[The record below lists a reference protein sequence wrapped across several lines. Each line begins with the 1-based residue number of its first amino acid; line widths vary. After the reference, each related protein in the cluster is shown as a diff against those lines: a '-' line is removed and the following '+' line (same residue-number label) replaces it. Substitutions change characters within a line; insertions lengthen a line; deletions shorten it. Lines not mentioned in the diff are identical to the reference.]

1 MANPQE
7 MMAAAR
13 QKLTAPGASF
23 EVRTEMI
30 RGAPHHTFHHEIR
43 VMADLYRDG
52 LRHCDKPFLV
62 NDDETLTFG
71 EVYERAAG
79 LAARM
84 HEAGIRPGDRVA
96 LCMRNYPEWIVTF
109 MACTGAGII
118 CVPLNSWW
126 KGEEIL
132 FALQDCG
139 AKMLFADGERLAE
152 LAPVSNQLPAGMG
165 LVGVRRGKDA
175 PDGTINWDE
184 FCGDLRG
191 HSFTNASR
199 PDEDIL
205 IMYTSGSTGRA
216 KGVVSTHQAVL
227 STVLSFDLG
236 IATARSVLP
245 EAAVAALPPPCMLV
259 TVPLFHVTG
268 CHTIFLASIRQG
280 RKLVLMYQW
289 NPEKAL
295 ELIERERVTAF
306 MGVPTQSMELMNSP
320 RFGDHDLSS
329 LTSIR
334 GGGAAMP
341 AGQVN
346 RIRQQTGKMSTHGY
360 GLTETNAMGSNI
372 AGDAHVQRPSSVGQ
386 PMQPLVE
393 IKIFDDDGREKAP
406 GEDGEIWIRSPS
418 NFRGYWGQDDT
429 NAALFRDGFFATG
442 DIGRFDDEGY
452 LYITDRAKDIVIRG
466 GENIGCAEVESAIH
480 EDPAVAEAA
489 VFGVPDERLG
499 EVPVAVISLRPG
511 RDTSSDAIHSELKKH
526 LAPFKIPDRILLRR
540 DPLPRVASG
549 KIFKKRLREEFIR
562 SLS

>member
-1 MANPQE
+1 
-7 MMAAAR
+7 MAAAR

-236 IATARSVLP
+236 IAWAWVAELLTSRGW
-245 EAAVAALPPPCMLV
+245 EAARTTLALSVVAIVLAIVVAREIMNAGQANWREGLVLLATYLILAIGFYHLPDGVVARDRMAAEGEV
-259 TVPLFHVTG
+259 DVPL
-268 CHTIFLASIRQG
+268 
-280 RKLVLMYQW
+280 LV
-289 NPEKAL
+289 
-295 ELIERERVTAF
+295 
-306 MGVPTQSMELMNSP
+306 
-320 RFGDHDLSS
+320 
-329 LTSIR
+329 
-334 GGGAAMP
+334 
-341 AGQVN
+341 
-346 RIRQQTGKMSTHGY
+346 
-360 GLTETNAMGSNI
+360 
-372 AGDAHVQRPSSVGQ
+372 PSST
-386 PMQPLVE
+386 P
-393 IKIFDDDGREKAP
+393 
-406 GEDGEIWIRSPS
+406 
-418 NFRGYWGQDDT
+418 
-429 NAALFRDGFFATG
+429 
-442 DIGRFDDEGY
+442 
-452 LYITDRAKDIVIRG
+452 
-466 GENIGCAEVESAIH
+466 
-480 EDPAVAEAA
+480 
-489 VFGVPDERLG
+489 
-499 EVPVAVISLRPG
+499 
-511 RDTSSDAIHSELKKH
+511 
-526 LAPFKIPDRILLRR
+526 
-540 DPLPRVASG
+540 
-549 KIFKKRLREEFIR
+549 
-562 SLS
+562 